1 MLRKIALMTVLLA
14 APAFAHDYKVGDLQI
29 EHPYTR
35 ASAGRT
41 GGVFLE
47 IANKGKTADRLVSA
61 AASIAG
67 TVELHTTVKDGEVMR
82 MRPVAAID
90 IPASGAAKLQP
101 GGLHVMLIGLTK
113 PLKEGESF
121 PLTLT
126 FEKAGK
132 VEVKVEVQKA
142 GSSGGGHHH
151 GDKHGAAPTHHQH
164 GASAADAIV
173 ALLRHSFDRPDA
185 PLAVEPVVVNGDDA
199 VAGWIQG
206 DTGGRALL
214 RRKDGAWRIVL
225 CSGDALTKAAFLVEA
240 GIAPP
245 VAEAMAK
252 ALLAA
257 ESKMAPA
264 RTALFAKFDGVVM
277 MADDGAHP
285 PVHGTQGGHPP
296 MKH

>member
-1 MLRKIALMTVLLA
+1 MLRKIGLMTMLLA
-14 APAFAHDYKVGDLQI
+14 APAFAHDYKAGDLQI

-35 ASAGRT
+35 ASPGRT
-41 GGVFLE
+41 GGVFLK

-61 AASIAG
+61 AASVAG

-90 IPASGAAKLQP
+90 IPAGGGAKLQP
-101 GGLHVMLIGLTK
+101 GGLHVLLIGLTK

-142 GSSGGGHHH
+142 GSSGGGHNH

-199 VAGWIQG
+199 VAGWSQG
-206 DTGGRALL
+206 GTGSRALL
-214 RRKDGAWRIVL
+214 RR
-225 CSGDALTKAAFLVEA
+225 
-240 GIAPP
+240 
-245 VAEAMAK
+245 
-252 ALLAA
+252 
-257 ESKMAPA
+257 
-264 RTALFAKFDGVVM
+264 
-277 MADDGAHP
+277 
-285 PVHGTQGGHPP
+285 
-296 MKH
+296 